1 VVQADGT
8 GRASAAVVRVFAGHI
23 QAREAIRAL
32 EAAGVDRET
41 ISVVTRSTGEAETL
55 EQDTGASEELEQATQ
70 HRHPLAD
77 FVEWLGKVE
86 SVAVPGFGA
95 VMGTGDLLQDVSMA
109 GGNRG
114 AITGALVGLGIA
126 VDAAADY
133 ERAVFEGQIL
143 VVVHGSLDPAMVDSI
158 LSAT

>member
-8 GRASAAVVRVFAGHI
+8 GQASAAVVRVFAGHV

-32 EAAGVDRET
+32 EAAGVDREA

-55 EQDTGASEELEQATQ
+55 EQATGASEELEQATQ
-70 HRHPLAD
+70 YRHPLAD

-114 AITGALVGLGIA
+114 AITGALVGLGVP

-143 VVVHGSLDPAMVDSI
+143 LVVHGAFDPATVDSI
-158 LSAT
+158 LSSA

>member
-1 VVQADGT
+1 
-8 GRASAAVVRVFAGHI
+8 
-23 QAREAIRAL
+23 
-32 EAAGVDRET
+32 
-41 ISVVTRSTGEAETL
+41 VVTRSTGEAETL
-55 EQDTGASEELEQATQ
+55 EQDTGASEGLEEATQ
-70 HRHPLAD
+70 YRHPLAD

-95 VMGTGDLLQDVSMA
+95 VLGTGDLLQDVSMA

-114 AITGALVGLGIA
+114 AITGALVGLGIP

-143 VVVHGSLDPAMVDSI
+143 VVVHGSLDQATVGSI
-158 LSAT
+158 LSSA